1 MDDPAVPSKR
11 LRKTTSREGMLTSD
25 DLNHIMNW
33 SSDEDADS
41 GSSWSGGNGGYG
53 DSSDDEEENPE
64 PVEPNVVV
72 QQTQSIQNGFDIWH
86 EDKYMAQP
94 IPFTGT
100 TGLIV
105 SPAGNK
111 PYDFFKLCANETL
124 FTFIV
129 EQTNYCAE
137 EIFLSENIT
146 DKSRITK
153 WKILTV
159 AEFKVFLGL
168 LYHMGTIRTNRLQD

>member
-86 EDKYMAQP
+86 EDN
-94 IPFTGT
+94 IHGT
-100 TGLIV
+100 T
-105 SPAGNK
+105 N
-111 PYDFFKLCANETL
+111 FFYGYNRSYR
-124 FTFIV
+124 FT
-129 EQTNYCAE
+129 C
-137 EIFLSENIT
+137 
-146 DKSRITK
+146 R
-153 WKILTV
+153 
-159 AEFKVFLGL
+159 
-168 LYHMGTIRTNRLQD
+168 